1 MTRHSLGFLMGF
13 GAFSCSTISKS
24 GSFMIL
30 SAFSLGSDMIRCP
43 VGVSVGFGASS
54 CSTISKSVS
63 FTILSTFS
71 FGSLDMIRHSVGVS
85 VGFGAFSC
93 LIISTSRSFMIL
105 EISWPGTTLS
115 FVCGAK
121 FLFISLLR
129 FASDLVLGSLRV
141 CCLSTMKGWESCGIV
156 FVKFWFPSFTML
168 ELSLFIVSLVF
179 GDFFWNSEIRV
190 LFALSRFV

>member
-1 MTRHSLGFLMGF
+1 
-13 GAFSCSTISKS
+13 
-24 GSFMIL
+24 MIL
-30 SAFSLGSDMIRCP
+30 SAFSFGSDMIRHS
-43 VGVSVGFGASS
+43 VGVPMGFGAS

-71 FGSLDMIRHSVGVS
+71 FGSLDMIRQSVGVS

-93 LIISTSRSFMIL
+93 LIVSTSGSFMIL
-105 EISWPGTTLS
+105 EISWSGTTLS
-115 FVCGAK
+115 IVCGAK

-129 FASDLVLGSLRV
+129 FASDLMLGSLCI

-156 FVKFWFPSFTML
+156 SVKFRFPSFTML
-168 ELSLFIVSLVF
+168 ELSVFIVSLVF